1 MATECELTASP
12 SPSMVI
18 LLFSLS
24 ELLSLR
30 AEFGIE
36 LTKSE
41 RRPEAVGGGN
51 AMYGMEAVTELRRR
65 RTERGCNKNLF
76 SFDGPKERGTERS
89 EDGKCRMR

>member
-1 MATECELTASP
+1 
-12 SPSMVI
+12 MVI

-51 AMYGMEAVTELRRR
+51 AMYGMEAVTEAETNR
-65 RTERGCNKNLF
+65 ERVQ
-76 SFDGPKERGTERS
+76 
-89 EDGKCRMR
+89 

>member
-1 MATECELTASP
+1 MNPRCDMACKTGPTGTFSAYFNESLVEGSNVLERGDGYCELTASP

-36 LTKSE
+36 LTKSG
-41 RRPEAVGGGN
+41 RRPEAVA
-51 AMYGMEAVTELRRR
+51 AMPCMVWRR
-65 RTERGCNKNLF
+65 
-76 SFDGPKERGTERS
+76 
-89 EDGKCRMR
+89 